1 MFMEVGAV
9 SHRRPVAERSANGG
23 LLLRFDDVLLIRGAR
38 GTWLLDVQALVGG
51 AHRRMQIPIG
61 RHKVF
66 DRFAVEMLGS
76 ETAQNPDARH
86 APGGEGP

>member
-9 SHRRPVAERSANGG
+9 SYRRPVAERSANGG

-38 GTWLLDVQALVGG
+38 GTWLLDLQTLVGS
-51 AHRRMQIPIG
+51 AHRHIQIPIG

-66 DRFAVEMLGS
+66 DTFALEMLS
-76 ETAQNPDARH
+76 REDLQNPGASDEFEPER
-86 APGGEGP
+86 